1 MVRAVYRQLGFSA
14 TDQSANVRPAVVFL
28 NISLDK
34 SDSAWRKAVAEHGI
48 KGVHV
53 RAHGWGSEVAKI
65 YNVTSLPEYYI
76 VDAQGLIAERLSNV
90 HDTDEIIATLKK
102 SL

>member
-1 MVRAVYRQLGFSA
+1 M
-14 TDQSANVRPAVVFL
+14 ANQQVVFL
-28 NISLDK
+28 NISLDE

-53 RAHGWGSEVAKI
+53 RAHGWGSEVAKS

-76 VDAQGLIAERLSNV
+76 VDAQGLIAERLSTV
-90 HDTDEIIATLKK
+90 SDADEIVATIEK
-102 SL
+102 SF